1 MRSEPQHFVTI
12 EPSALLETAKKYKD
26 EGYRFVQCA
35 ATRVEGGVQM
45 TYSFDKDLVLYNV
58 HVPVAEGQTIPS
70 VTPFFPAAFVFE
82 NETHE
87 LFGVDISGISVDFK
101 GKFYTLAIST
111 PMVSDTSAKE

>member
-1 MRSEPQHFVTI
+1 MRSEPQHFETVQA
-12 EPSALLETAKKYKD
+12 SDLLETAQKFRD
-26 EGYRFVQCA
+26 DGYRFVQCA
-35 ATRVEGGVQM
+35 AMRVEGGVEM

-58 HVPVAEGQTIPS
+58 HVAVPDGVSIPS
-70 VTPFFPAAFVFE
+70 ITPFFAAAFVFE

-87 LFGVDISGISVDFK
+87 LFGVDITGISVDFK